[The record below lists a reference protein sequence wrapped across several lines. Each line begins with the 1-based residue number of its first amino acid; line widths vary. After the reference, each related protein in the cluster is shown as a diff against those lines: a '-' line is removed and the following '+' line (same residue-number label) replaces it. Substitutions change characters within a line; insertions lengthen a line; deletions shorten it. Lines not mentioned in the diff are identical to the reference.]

1 MLRGNTL
8 AGVLNN
14 ELVAR
19 VRFMPDRDTAV
30 LAIELNTVVDKVCE
44 HLFESSGV
52 SVDSYVRSYLVDQPD
67 SLRMRLCTEGSNHVI
82 HQWMQVHSGSAQLD
96 IATFDRG
103 QLQDVVDQAVHSR

>member
-1 MLRGNTL
+1 MLRGNAL
-8 AGVLNN
+8 ACVLNN
-14 ELVAR
+14 EPVAR

-52 SVDSYVRSYLVDQPD
+52 GVDSYVRSYLVDQSD
-67 SLRMRLCTEGSNHVI
+67 SLRMCLRTEGSNHVI
-82 HQWMQVHSGSAQLD
+82 HQRMQVNGGSAELD

-103 QLQDVVDQAVHSR
+103 QFQDIVDQ